1 MTSKFRANKNDIN
14 KKYLSK
20 IYTAKIRKNKI
31 HFLANRDESFFCFYF
46 ALSLSQFSA
55 WPLLTQDIFSTSKS
69 IENSGVDIVGVA
81 AVDVFV
87 TLDWVDTSCWFSDA
101 TLELIFDM
109 APVQVAVVEG
119 LDSSG
124 FSGLFFG
131 ILNFLTLFRLLDV
144 LFPAIALVSS
154 FAFKKKATKCE
165 WLLLHEGIGIQRVVF
180 MWGRSKW
187 VDNF

>member
-1 MTSKFRANKNDIN
+1 MTRDVFSKLK
-14 KKYLSK
+14 
-20 IYTAKIRKNKI
+20 
-31 HFLANRDESFFCFYF
+31 
-46 ALSLSQFSA
+46 
-55 WPLLTQDIFSTSKS
+55 ST
-69 IENSGVDIVGVA
+69 EDSGVDVVGIA

-87 TLDWVDTSCWFSDA
+87 ILDWVDSSCLFSDT
-101 TLELIFDM
+101 TLEWILDM
-109 APVQVAVVEG
+109 ATVYVAVVEG

-144 LFPAIALVSS
+144 LFPAIASVSS

-165 WLLLHEGIGIQRVVF
+165 WLLLHEGGGIQRVVF

-187 VDNF
+187 VGQFPISIKLTF